1 MRVLILGG
9 TSEAR
14 HLAGLLAADG
24 RIAATLSLAGRT
36 EKPAPQP
43 LPTRVGGFGGADGLA
58 AYLTVEGVDVLV
70 DATHPFA
77 ERISANAA
85 IASAKAGVPLLALE
99 RPAWTRVAGD
109 QWIDV
114 PDLAAAAEALG
125 AAPRRVFLTT
135 GRLGVAAFKAAPQH
149 RYLLRSIDPPDAAD
163 LPPACDVVLARGPFT
178 VEDEIAL
185 MRRQAVEIVVT
196 KNSGAAA
203 AADKLAAARALG
215 LPVIMIVRA
224 VRPVAETVATPEAAH
239 AWLLGRAGY
248 SAAAAASAP

>member
-9 TSEAR
+9 TTEAR
-14 HLAGLLAADG
+14 RLAALLAADG
-24 RIAATLSLAGRT
+24 RIVATLSLAGRT
-36 EKPAPQP
+36 EHPAPQP

-58 AYLTVEGVDVLV
+58 AYLTAEAIDVLV

-85 IASAKAGVPLLALE
+85 TASAKAGVPLLALE
-99 RPAWTRVAGD
+99 RPAWTPVAGD

-135 GRLGVAAFKAAPQH
+135 GRLGVAAFKAATQH

-163 LPPACDVVLARGPFT
+163 LPPDCDVLLARGPFT
-178 VEDEIAL
+178 VADEVAL
-185 MRRQAVEIVVT
+185 MRREGVEIVVT
-196 KNSGAAA
+196 KNSGAVAA
-203 AADKLAAARALG
+203 VDKLAAARALG
-215 LPVIMIVRA
+215 LPVVMIARA
-224 VRPVAETVATPEAAH
+224 ARPEAETVATPEVAH
-239 AWLLGRAGY
+239 AWLLARAGY
-248 SAAAAASAP
+248 SAAASAVAP